1 MPSISVEGEVFEL
14 VASTEMV
21 ESLEQCVIN
30 WLSQISSA
38 LESQLKKT
46 PQVTCPGPAAHQP
59 KEGLQESR
67 CLSQCATPLNDA
79 GGTRAVSLDCFLCI
93 SDM

>member
-1 MPSISVEGEVFEL
+1 MPSISVEGEVSEL
-14 VASTEMV
+14 VANTDMV

-38 LESQLKKT
+38 LENQLKKT
-46 PQVTCPGPAAHQP
+46 PQVTYTGPAAHHP
-59 KEGLQESR
+59 REGLHDSQ
-67 CLSQCATPLNDA
+67 CLSQFVTSLNDA
-79 GGTRAVSLDCFLCI
+79 GGTKAVPSGCFLCI